1 MSALGSYFKEI
12 FEVVQSTRKGMA
24 LTWKHA
30 WNARKQRTVHQI
42 QDAGYFQ
49 QSEGIVTLE
58 YPSLQIPTPV
68 NGRYQLHNEMDDCI
82 VCDKCVKVCPV
93 DCIDIE
99 PIKATGLVGHASDG
113 SPIRLYAAEFD
124 IDMSKCCFCGLCTT
138 VCPTECLTMT
148 SEYDFSVFDVKEHNF
163 SFANLTSEE
172 AEEKRKL
179 YEQFVA
185 EKAAMKAVVSGQES
199 GSPKSEGVVSPEGN
213 SPESDDPASKPKP
226 AFKPS
231 FKKASPESG
240 SPKSEGG
247 SPEGNSPESNSPKSE
262 APTSNDQSLTSNNP
276 ASKPKPAF
284 KPSFKKVA
292 SQESLD
298 ASPEGNSPESNS
310 PKSEGQTSNVQSPT
324 SNNPA
329 SKPKPAFKPSFKK
342 VASQESLVASPEGN
356 SPESEGVVSPEG
368 NGPESKGQTSND
380 QSLTSNNP
388 ASKPKPAFKPSF
400 KKVSPKSVDPTSNDQ
415 SLTSNSPTSNPE
427 LP

>member
-1 MSALGSYFKEI
+1 M
-12 FEVVQSTRKGMA
+12 VQSTRKGMA

-113 SPIRLYAAEFD
+113 SPIRLYAAKFD

-185 EKAAMKAVVSGQES
+185 EKAAMKVVASQES
-199 GSPKSEGVVSPEGN
+199 LV
-213 SPESDDPASKPKP
+213 
-226 AFKPS
+226 
-231 FKKASPESG
+231 ASPESG
-240 SPKSEGG
+240 SPKSEGL
-247 SPEGNSPESNSPKSE
+247 
-262 APTSNDQSLTSNNP
+262 TSNDQSLPSNSP

-284 KPSFKKVA
+284 KPSFKKVT
-292 SQESLD
+292 SQESLV
-298 ASPEGNSPESNS
+298 ASPESGSSKAEGGSPEAGS
-310 PKSEGQTSNVQSPT
+310 PESEGQTSNDQSPV
-324 SNNPA
+324 

-342 VASQESLVASPEGN
+342 VTSQESLVASPEAD
-356 SPESEGVVSPEG
+356 SPKSE
-368 NGPESKGQTSND
+368 GQTSND
-380 QSLTSNNP
+380 QSP
-388 ASKPKPAFKPSF
+388 VSKPKPAFKPSF
-400 KKVSPKSVDPTSNDQ
+400 KKPSPKSEDPTSNDQ
-415 SLTSNSPTSNPE
+415 SLTSNSPASTSTSPNPD